1 MKKVCIIG
9 CGATG
14 LLLLHNLQKQGI
26 SPEQVIVIDP
36 TFFGGDLCNKWFSVT
51 SNTRWEQL
59 LQAVP
64 YPGTLPEKWSSLPPS
79 DPCSLRHYIDYLLE
93 VVKPYLLQCELRS
106 TYATKAI
113 HESNKWQIT
122 LKAQKAVV
130 EADILLVATGSEP
143 KQLDLPYPSIPLD
156 VALNKERLQQSVK
169 SGQHILVF
177 GTAHSATLI
186 VRNLLDCGASVT
198 NFYATPKPFYFDRD
212 GDYDGLKQEAALIA
226 DKILKKE
233 LPVTLVSVQDMG
245 GIIRQTRK
253 VDAVVYAIGFE
264 ARDPFGLKSYNSETG
279 QLDTYSNAWG
289 FGIAYPN
296 KASDG
301 IHYDVSIPAFQAHIE
316 KQMPNILSLLRTE

>member
-14 LLLLHNLQKQGI
+14 LLLLHNLQKHGVP
-26 SPEQVIVIDP
+26 PEQVIVVDP
-36 TFFGGDLCNKWFSVT
+36 TFYGGDLCNKWCCVT

-64 YPGTLPEKWSSLPPS
+64 YPGGTPEKWSSLSPTS
-79 DPCSLRHYIDYLLE
+79 PCPLRHYIDYLLE
-93 VVKPYLLQCELRS
+93 VVKPYLLQCELHS
-106 TYATKAI
+106 TYATNVVFT
-113 HESNKWQIT
+113 NKWSIT
-122 LKAQKAVV
+122 LKAQKTLV

-143 KQLDLPYPSIPLD
+143 KQLDLPYPSIPLEI
-156 VALNKERLQQSVK
+156 ALNRDRLQQTVS

-186 VRNLLDCGASVT
+186 VRNLLECGAKVT
-198 NFYATPKPFYFDRD
+198 NFYATPKPFYFDKE
-212 GDYDGLKQEAALIA
+212 GDYDGLKQEAATIA
-226 DKILKKE
+226 EKILTKE
-233 LPVTLVSVQDMG
+233 LPVSLVSVQDMG
-245 GIIRQTRK
+245 GIIRHTRN

-264 ARDPFGLKSYNSETG
+264 PRDPFGLKEYNPETG
-279 QLDTYSNAWG
+279 QLNGYPNGWG

-296 KASDG
+296 KAPDG
-301 IHYDVSIPAFQAHIE
+301 VHYDVSIPAFQAHIE